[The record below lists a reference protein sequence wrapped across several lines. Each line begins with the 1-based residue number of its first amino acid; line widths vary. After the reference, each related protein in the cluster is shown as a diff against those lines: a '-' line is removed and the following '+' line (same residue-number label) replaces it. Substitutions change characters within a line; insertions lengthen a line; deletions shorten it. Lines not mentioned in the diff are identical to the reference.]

1 MKKKTVFIVTLLGI
15 MMLTSVACFAD
26 NDSIRQMQDFLRGE
40 AFEANLEGVGNF
52 LRGLGILGIIG
63 LIFGLASVVGLI
75 ILVLKV
81 VTDIIV
87 TLLGKGPFST
97 AVAYD
102 TKEGKK
108 FSVTVLKGLLNF
120 STFSPGDT
128 SLSQAVANIPA
139 SMGAY
144 AKEKWLYVIGSVIA
158 IALIGSGRL
167 FSISAGLIGYADSA
181 FTSSENLIESV
192 DLPGVLQPSPDDDE
206 DYPEETTRPQSN
218 VTITTSPQQLVTDYL
233 AGDTT
238 NYYRING
245 TIKTAAECSKDE
257 VIAYINDQASPAAK
271 EGLLAQLSQ

>member
-1 MKKKTVFIVTLLGI
+1 MKKKTVFIVTLLVI
-15 MMLTSVACFAD
+15 MMLTSVACFAG
-26 NDSIRQMQDFLRGE
+26 NDSIKQMQDFLRGE

-97 AVAYD
+97 AVADED
-102 TKEGKK
+102 TKK
-108 FSVTVLKGLLNF
+108 FSVKILRGLLNF

-144 AKEKWLYVIGSVIA
+144 AKDKWLYVIGSVIA

-192 DLPGVLQPSPDDDE
+192 DLPGVLQPSSDDDE

-218 VTITTSPQQLVTDYL
+218 VTITTSPQQLVADYL